1 MFLTHPQQ
9 TKDNFIEN
17 IKNLLDDCLN
27 SRNKINPHQ
36 LPKTLLAGDAA
47 WLIVC
52 AQHQETV
59 ILDNDETFKNIAKE
73 AVRIHRRIQ
82 SRYYQEFKGIEQV
95 DIALDFEGTAH
106 LNFTL
111 TKEAFL
117 EYLNSNDKYRQL
129 LLANAHIS
137 SGTTPENPTQQ
148 IFVQMIQNNVDL
160 TLSKTEISNID
171 ARIFNTEVSLDKNPS
186 QVEKQPMSPDDPD
199 TIIDT
204 VLKTDITT
212 LIRKTFPHYSG
223 HIQNKTSAPHRLVI
237 KVMIIMLKLNYKD
250 LTWSTVK
257 GFIEDY
263 ISGNYDR
270 QILANL
276 EEITDDYITVSNV
289 RLDKTNATKK
299 VGEYKSLFNIKSV

>member
-17 IKNLLDDCLN
+17 IKNLLDDCLS

-36 LPKTLLAGDAA
+36 LPETLLAGDAA

-52 AQHQETV
+52 SQQKEIV
-59 ILDNDETFKNIAKE
+59 ILDNDKTFKCIAKE

-82 SRYYQEFKGIEQV
+82 SRYYQEFKGIEQGDV
-95 DIALDFEGTAH
+95 ALDFEGTAH
-106 LNFTL
+106 INFTL

-129 LLANAHIS
+129 LENAHIS
-137 SGTTPENPTQQ
+137 SGAIPENLTQQ
-148 IFVQMIQNNVDL
+148 IFVQMIQNNADL

-186 QVEKQPMSPDDPD
+186 EVDKQQISPDDPD

-204 VLKTDITT
+204 VLKTDIAT
-212 LIRKTFPHYSG
+212 LIRRTFPHYTG
-223 HIQNKTSAPHRLVI
+223 KIQNKTSAPHRLLI
-237 KVMIIMLKLNYKD
+237 KVIIMMFKLNYQNI
-250 LTWSTVK
+250 TWSTVR

-263 ISGNYDR
+263 IRGNHER
-270 QILANL
+270 QTLAHL
-276 EEITDDYITVSNV
+276 EDITDDYITVSDE
-289 RLDKTNATKK
+289 RLDKINATKN
-299 VGEYKSLFNIKSV
+299 VGKYKSIFKIKSA